1 MLNMGHTTVV
11 VKTLMA
17 QQQYSGELP
26 PLRRGWVRVTLPN
39 IPNPWHDLLR
49 GVPPNEYTVV
59 KASDWCKAA
68 AAGKWKHVRYNIW
81 DFQKPGDAM
90 LFTLTWG

>member
-1 MLNMGHTTVV
+1 
-11 VKTLMA
+11 MA
-17 QQQYSGELP
+17 RKNKWGEVSKP
-26 PLRRGWVRVTLPN
+26 RRGWTRVKLDSV
-39 IPNPWHDLLR
+39 PNPWNELLR
-49 GVPPNEYTVV
+49 GLPPNEYTVV
-59 KASDWCKAA
+59 KASDWCNAT